1 MFLKPLFLETAAKAS
16 HLDIPFYI
24 QVIDVETWRLNKP
37 RAFRCKVSNE
47 SSYRVRG
54 AASWGNILNKSFVGT
69 NKREC
74 KDRNATHFGKIATF
88 FVSPAAESVPFQV
101 TSH

>member
-74 KDRNATHFGKIATF
+74 KDRNATHFGKIAIF
-88 FVSPAAESVPFQV
+88 LFLPQQKAYHFK
-101 TSH
+101 